1 MERVITE
8 DTIRFMDNGTE
19 KAAFQEK
26 LEGESVLITISGA
39 VSGDI
44 TNALLDEMTALI
56 VAGQGITVNLEK
68 TTYLASSVMG
78 VFLQMERRLEEK
90 GKYMRIIQMPQ
101 NIYDEFKARGLHEL
115 LEIEVKRS

>member
-8 DTIRFMDNGTE
+8 DTICFMDNGIE
-19 KAAFQEK
+19 KASFQEK

-68 TTYLASSVMG
+68 TYENHPNAPEYL
-78 VFLQMERRLEEK
+78 
-90 GKYMRIIQMPQ
+90 
-101 NIYDEFKARGLHEL
+101 
-115 LEIEVKRS
+115 